1 MPSPTNLQKRIDRQL
16 SFGLRTQSNQR
27 FAGPEGARDN
37 PFLVRR
43 LAILC
48 AILAGCGTTVEPPV
62 SLSEGDAKGAN
73 VVLLTLDTTR
83 ADRLGAYGYEKAR
96 TPALDRLAREGI
108 LYADAVSPVPMT
120 LPAHASILT
129 GLDPRNHGVRHNGQ
143 YRLDDSATTLAEVL
157 AENGYETAAFVS
169 GFVLDSRYGLSQGF
183 EHYDDQIDPL
193 PGQPFS
199 GLGERSAGRVTDAA
213 LAWFKSRVAE
223 RPLFLWVHYY
233 DPHAEY
239 RPPEEFREGD
249 PYDGEIAYMD
259 SQIARLI
266 EAIETAGEPVL
277 VIAAGDH
284 GEAFGEH
291 SEYGHSRLLYETTQR
306 VPLLLWSPGS
316 IPGGGIVND
325 AVVGLVD
332 VFPTVLDLL
341 DIPAPDGIDGVSLR
355 LARER
360 KDRALYLETLAPFLD
375 NGWSPLQALR
385 RHGDKYILAP
395 KEEYYDLGRDPGE
408 LRNLYRDG
416 DTTPLASDLAARLG
430 GDPSPGAIAE
440 SAAKPDSEAL
450 KKLQALGYLSGPGPS
465 TESGGE
471 LPDPKDMM
479 PIQRLVIESR
489 TLRREG
495 RPEDALPKAREALR
509 AAPQDLE
516 ALEEVGLVSIELDRL
531 EDAEKALK
539 RRVELKPSANINVL
553 LAQILARTGR
563 MEEGVALLELALELE
578 PDNGGVLI
586 ARGDF
591 FAEDGNYRE
600 ALAWYERAKEVD
612 PHRATAVAD
621 RRIVEVRLRAS
632 GS

>member
-1 MPSPTNLQKRIDRQL
+1 VRVLLVLAAVL
-16 SFGLRTQSNQR
+16 S
-27 FAGPEGARDN
+27 
-37 PFLVRR
+37 
-43 LAILC
+43 
-48 AILAGCGTTVEPPV
+48 GCGAPESTSV
-62 SLSEGDAKGAN
+62 SLVQGAAKGAN

-96 TPALDRLAREGI
+96 TRALDRLAREGI

-143 YRLDDSATTLAEVL
+143 YRLEDSVTTLAEVL

-169 GFVLDSRYGLSQGF
+169 GFVLDSRYGLAQGF
-183 EHYDDQIDPL
+183 EHYDDRIEPL

-199 GLGERSAGRVTDAA
+199 GLGERSAAAVTDAA
-213 LAWFKSRVAE
+213 LAWFASRVAE
-223 RPLFLWVHYY
+223 RPLFFWVHYY
-233 DPHAEY
+233 DPHADY

-259 SQIARLI
+259 SQIARLV

-284 GEAFGEH
+284 GEGFGEH

-306 VPLLLWSPGS
+306 VPLLLWSPGAIS
-316 IPGGGIVND
+316 GGGIVND

-341 DIPAPDGIDGVSLR
+341 GLPEPGGIDGVSLR
-355 LARER
+355 LARESG
-360 KDRALYLETLAPFLD
+360 DRTLYLETLAPYLD
-375 NGWSPLQALR
+375 NGWAPLHALR
-385 RHGDKYILAP
+385 RHRDKYILAP
-395 KEEYYDLGRDPGE
+395 KEEYYDLGSDPGE

-416 DTTPLASDLAARLG
+416 ETTALASDLAARLAD
-430 GDPSPGAIAE
+430 DPSPEAIAD
-440 SAAKPDSEAL
+440 AASKPDSEAM

-465 TESGGE
+465 TGTGGE

-479 PIQRLVIESR
+479 PIQKLVIESR

-509 AAPQDLE
+509 AAPRDLE
-516 ALEEVGLVSIELDRL
+516 ALEEVGLACIELDRL
-531 EDAEKALK
+531 DDAEKAFK

-563 MEEGVALLELALELE
+563 KEEGEALLELALELE

-591 FAEDGNYRE
+591 LAEDGKYKE
-600 ALAWYERAKEVD
+600 ALGWYEKAKEID
-612 PHRATAVAD
+612 PYRATAVAD
-621 RRIVEVRLRAS
+621 RRIVELRRRAS